1 MAPESS
7 SSQNP
12 RSSAL
17 SPRRLKPIQGAVAA
31 VLLGGAV
38 AVFGTIVHQTR
49 INEAPIGVGLALGL
63 VLWATLTL
71 RSSARKFA
79 GWIFTGVLAILL
91 TVCAQKAND
100 VMIPATDLGY
110 AWTYGA
116 IALAAVETAFPKIS
130 SDLWAKKL

>member
-1 MAPESS
+1 
-7 SSQNP
+7 
-12 RSSAL
+12 L
-17 SPRRLKPIQGAVAA
+17 SPRRLKPVQGAIAA
-31 VLLGGAV
+31 VFLGAGV
-38 AVFGTIVHQTR
+38 SVFGTIIHQTR

-79 GWIFTGVLAILL
+79 GWIFTGSLAILL
-91 TVCAQKAND
+91 TVFAQKAND

-116 IALAAVETAFPKIS
+116 IALADIVYGDTITS
-130 SDLWAKKL
+130 SPG

>member
-1 MAPESS
+1 
-7 SSQNP
+7 
-12 RSSAL
+12 L
-17 SPRRLKPIQGAVAA
+17 SPRRLKPFPGAIAA
-31 VLLGGAV
+31 VLLGVAV

-71 RSSARKFA
+71 RRGVRKFA

-91 TVCAQKAND
+91 TVFAQKAND

-110 AWTYGA
+110 SWTYGA
-116 IALAAVETAFPKIS
+116 IGLAAVVTAFPKIS
-130 SDLWAKKL
+130 SNLWSKRI